1 VFQPIKKEIKEEI
14 LHKIKTEGL
23 TVSKAAEQYGV
34 STKTIY
40 GWLSRQNE
48 KVPNILEISRL
59 KRENQQ
65 LKEIVGMLTMEIEKT
80 KRGRK

>member
-1 VFQPIKKEIKEEI
+1 MYPPIAREIKEEI
-14 LHKIKTEGL
+14 LHKIKSEGL
-23 TVSKAAEQYGV
+23 SVSSAAKNYGV

-40 GWLSRQNE
+40 GWLARQGE
-48 KVPNILEISRL
+48 KVPSVLAIGRL

-65 LKEIVGMLTMEIEKT
+65 LKEIVGIVTLELEKL

>member
-1 VFQPIKKEIKEEI
+1 MFSPIAREIKEEI

-23 TVSKAAEQYGV
+23 SVSSAAKNYGV

-40 GWLSRQNE
+40 GWLSKQNE
-48 KVPNILEISRL
+48 KVPNILAISKL

-65 LKEIVGMLTMEIEKT
+65 LKEIIGLVTLELEKT
-80 KRGRK
+80 KRGQK